1 MRKKIIVALLAVLT
15 SITARAQFEADK
27 CYVGASLSGLDI
39 NFNDV
44 NDLSLDVSL
53 KAGYLVE
60 DNIMLLGHAS
70 YNHSGKK
77 GTSDYISAGVGGRYY
92 IVQNGIFLGGG
103 VKYVHSNN

>member
-44 NDLSLDVSL
+44 NDL
-53 KAGYLVE
+53 
-60 DNIMLLGHAS
+60 
-70 YNHSGKK
+70 
-77 GTSDYISAGVGGRYY
+77 
-92 IVQNGIFLGGG
+92 
-103 VKYVHSNN
+103 